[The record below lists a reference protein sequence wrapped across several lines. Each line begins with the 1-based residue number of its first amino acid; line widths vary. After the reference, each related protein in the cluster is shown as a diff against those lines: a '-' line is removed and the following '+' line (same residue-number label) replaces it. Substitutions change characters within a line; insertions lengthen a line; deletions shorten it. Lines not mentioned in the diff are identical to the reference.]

1 MKPIIFLDVDDVLAI
16 SREFTSYQVMTI
28 FKSGD
33 LDSWPELWDGLLCAS
48 ARRNL
53 AALHSEFDLEYV
65 ISSSWSHYLTR
76 DQMREVFDRC
86 QLQFVAENMHEAWT
100 TPKRSGWSRYDEI
113 HNWMSDHLQP
123 ARRVLVL
130 DDDQS
135 GASLRGSAL
144 CDRGVVVLCAPWIGF
159 DGDKLYEAQRLLR
172 AQSN

>member
-16 SREFTSYQVMTI
+16 SREFTSYQVMAT

-33 LDSWPELWDGLLCAS
+33 LDAWPELWDGLLCAE
-48 ARRNL
+48 ACRNL
-53 AALHSEFDLEYV
+53 AALHREFDALYV

-86 QLQFVAENMHEAWT
+86 QLSFVAKNMHEAWT

-113 HNWMSDHLQP
+113 HSWTINHLEAGCP
-123 ARRVLVL
+123 VLVL
-130 DDDQS
+130 DDEQS
-135 GASLRGSAL
+135 GASLRGSSLYARDL
-144 CDRGVVVLCAPWIGF
+144 IVLCEPWVGF
-159 DGDKLYEAQRLLR
+159 SAERLSEAQRLLR

>member
-1 MKPIIFLDVDDVLAI
+1 
-16 SREFTSYQVMTI
+16 
-28 FKSGD
+28 
-33 LDSWPELWDGLLCAS
+33 
-48 ARRNL
+48 
-53 AALHSEFDLEYV
+53 
-65 ISSSWSHYLTR
+65 
-76 DQMREVFDRC
+76 MREVFDRC